1 MVPRIRSCSAETDSQ
16 QVDSSLVANP
26 RKKARTSSDIDE
38 FVSNGELF
46 DNASPLPRILTY
58 DPYKPN
64 ETIDNAR
71 LQDFVWDFSSRQGPL
86 TKLPLPSKEDV
97 VSNIRAC
104 HAVGA
109 AFPVVHDSRTD
120 VFKAAATVSYRTTP
134 VDEATLTS
142 IDGAWERAF
151 SKSVGGTLI
160 AHFIMGLDT
169 SPLPPRTVSTQHIV
183 KTHLGEQ
190 VNLVGLSVRKM
201 RPGEAKSGDAVNNG
215 VVKAHNDATTTSS
228 FLLSISESEIFSL
241 VFQEKKSNVRACVCC
256 MCVLHVCVCA
266 YLSTLSTNPH

>member
-1 MVPRIRSCSAETDSQ
+1 MNEDPIVVPRIRFDSAETWQ

-109 AFPVVHDSRTD
+109 AFPVVHDSRTRDTD

-169 SPLPPRTVSTQHIV
+169 SPLPTRTVSLQRIV
-183 KTHLGEQ
+183 KSHLGE
-190 VNLVGLSVRKM
+190 
-201 RPGEAKSGDAVNNG
+201 PI
-215 VVKAHNDATTTSS
+215 T
-228 FLLSISESEIFSL
+228 
-241 VFQEKKSNVRACVCC
+241 
-256 MCVLHVCVCA
+256 
-266 YLSTLSTNPH
+266 